1 MIRKEREGEAEKVE
15 ELVCYASPFLLQP
28 YHGLKLRDNSWTPK
42 LCSSPFTLS
51 SWGHLIFISC
61 LYISKTVFVFPC
73 TFCQPPDPSICLSS
87 LFWTPLLS
95 QPISSSFLFQLFYTL
110 WTLWMELTQSKLEI
124 LFLLLF
130 LSFLLCL
137 PYDESFLMLILFP
150 SAHLSLPFVSTYS
163 LLSRLFCHFFL
174 FIWRE
179 FKAPRVSKRG
189 LELRLGVGRFVSLVL
204 IVINYGVLLIRAR
217 RGSLWRQHLLPVL
230 TLTNNGNTRH
240 HVNGRHLGLS

>member
-130 LSFLLCL
+130 FYPSSCV
-137 PYDESFLMLILFP
+137 FLMMRVYSWAHSLSICTP
-150 SAHLSLPFVSTYS
+150 SRVSFVI
-163 LLSRLFCHFFL
+163 FFL

-179 FKAPRVSKRG
+179 FKAPRVSKK
-189 LELRLGVGRFVSLVL
+189 GVGAEVGGGSICL
-204 IVINYGVLLIRAR
+204 IGAHCNQLRCAA
-217 RGSLWRQHLLPVL
+217 H
-230 TLTNNGNTRH
+230 
-240 HVNGRHLGLS
+240 

>member
-1 MIRKEREGEAEKVE
+1 
-15 ELVCYASPFLLQP
+15 
-28 YHGLKLRDNSWTPK
+28 
-42 LCSSPFTLS
+42 
-51 SWGHLIFISC
+51 
-61 LYISKTVFVFPC
+61 
-73 TFCQPPDPSICLSS
+73 
-87 LFWTPLLS
+87 
-95 QPISSSFLFQLFYTL
+95 
-110 WTLWMELTQSKLEI
+110 MELTQSKLEI

-137 PYDESFLMLILFP
+137 PNDESFLMSSF
-150 SAHLSLPFVSTYS
+150 SFHLHTFLSPLSPLTHCSRVSFVI
-163 LLSRLFCHFFL
+163 FFL

>member
-1 MIRKEREGEAEKVE
+1 MHF
-15 ELVCYASPFLLQP
+15 LSASGSLHLSQFPLL
-28 YHGLKLRDNSWTPK
+28 NSSIISTYI
-42 LCSSPFTLS
+42 
-51 SWGHLIFISC
+51 IFISLSVV
-61 LYISKTVFVFPC
+61 LYFMDFMDGTNTIQAWNIVSVAFFYPSSCVFLMMRVYSWAHSL
-73 TFCQPPDPSICLSS
+73 SIC
-87 LFWTPLLS
+87 TPS
-95 QPISSSFLFQLFYTL
+95 RVSFV
-110 WTLWMELTQSKLEI
+110 I
-124 LFLLLF
+124 
-130 LSFLLCL
+130 
-137 PYDESFLMLILFP
+137 
-150 SAHLSLPFVSTYS
+150 
-163 LLSRLFCHFFL
+163 FFL

>member
-163 LLSRLFCHFFL
+163 LLSRLFCHFF
-174 FIWRE
+174 F
-179 FKAPRVSKRG
+179 VY
-189 LELRLGVGRFVSLVL
+189 LEGIQSTQ
-204 IVINYGVLLIRAR
+204 
-217 RGSLWRQHLLPVL
+217 SE
-230 TLTNNGNTRH
+230 
-240 HVNGRHLGLS
+240 